1 MQLAIFDL
9 DGTITRHDTLV
20 PYVFGFLAR
29 NPARLPRLLGFI
41 PAMVRFL
48 FDRDRGVLKSALIR
62 STLGNVERARMEAWT
77 ESFVTSLLP
86 GGTFRNARE
95 RILAHRSAG
104 DRLVLMS
111 ASPDFYVPRVA
122 AALGFDEVICTRVRW
137 QADRLDGRLLSAN
150 CRGAEKSRHLA
161 ELYARHPGRKASA
174 YGNSDSDI
182 DHLARVERGVLVNGS
197 RAARREAARRGIHCE
212 RWE

>member
-1 MQLAIFDL
+1 MQLALFDL

-41 PAMVRFL
+41 PALVRFI
-48 FDRDRGVLKSALIR
+48 FDGDRGALKAALIR
-62 STLGNVERARMEAWT
+62 STLGNVERARIDAWT
-77 ESFVTSLLP
+77 GEFVTSLLP

-95 RILAHRSAG
+95 RVLAHRSAG

-111 ASPDFYVPRVA
+111 ASPDFYVPRIG

-137 QADRLDGRLLSAN
+137 QADRMDGGLLSAN

-161 ELYARHPGRKASA
+161 ELYARHPGLKASA
-174 YGNSDSDI
+174 YGNSASDI
-182 DHLARVERGVLVNGS
+182 DHLARVECGVLVNGS
-197 RAARREAARRGIHCE
+197 RAAQREAATKGIRCE

>member
-29 NPARLPRLLGFI
+29 HPSRFPRLLGCI
-41 PAMVRFL
+41 PALMRFA
-48 FDRDRGVLKSALIR
+48 FDRDRGALKSALIR
-62 STLGNVERARMEAWT
+62 STLGNVERARIEAWT
-77 ESFVTSLLP
+77 ESFVASLLP

-95 RILAHRSAG
+95 RMLAHRSAG

-111 ASPDFYVPRVA
+111 ASPDFYVPRIG

-137 QADRLDGRLLSAN
+137 QGDRMDGTLVSAN
-150 CRGAEKSRHLA
+150 CRGKEKSRHLA
-161 ELYARHPGRKASA
+161 EICSRHPGLKASA
-174 YGNSDSDI
+174 YGNSASDI

-197 RAARREAARRGIHCE
+197 RAAQREAASHGIRCE
-212 RWE
+212 RWV

>member
-29 NPARLPRLLGFI
+29 NPARLPRLLGAI
-41 PAMVRFL
+41 PGLLRYV
-48 FDRDRGVLKSALIR
+48 FDRDRGALKSALIR
-62 STLGNVERARMEAWT
+62 ATLGNVERARLDAWT
-77 ESFVTSLLP
+77 ESFVASLLP
-86 GGTFRNARE
+86 GHTFRNARE

-111 ASPDFYVPRVA
+111 ASPDIYVPRIG
-122 AALGFDEVICTRVRW
+122 AALGFDEVICTKVRW
-137 QADRLDGRLLSAN
+137 DADRLDGALLSEN
-150 CRGAEKSRHLA
+150 CRGAAKSRHLA
-161 ELYARHPGRKASA
+161 ALKVRHPGLKSSA
-174 YGNSDSDI
+174 YGNSGSDI
-182 DHLARVERGVLVNGS
+182 DHLARVECGVLVNGS
-197 RAARREAARRGIHCE
+197 RAAQREAATHRIRCE